1 LEVGGCKAKAMCCIG
16 VHMERSHG
24 EVVMI
29 KHSKEAAKKTCMIDR
44 KAGGGAFLHGLV
56 LHHGTKDS
64 AGRWKVDGA

>member
-1 LEVGGCKAKAMCCIG
+1 
-16 VHMERSHG
+16 
-24 EVVMI
+24 
-29 KHSKEAAKKTCMIDR
+29 MIDR